1 MDKTERLIH
10 QMPDRYK
17 RPSLLGAT
25 GWLILIFLF
34 VQGVQASDITFQ
46 RLFSGVF
53 NMGTFLSRAF
63 PPDFSRIQFVLT
75 AIFQTFQMALVG
87 TIVGVILSLP
97 ISILAARN
105 LTPSQP
111 ISKIMKAVVSLMRT
125 IPDLVWA
132 LVFVIS
138 VGLGPLAGILT
149 IIVDTIGFCA
159 RFFSERI
166 EEMDEGPLNALES
179 TGSSRFGV
187 ITGAVIP
194 LCLPSFIATSLFSF
208 EQAIRSA
215 VVLGLVGAG
224 GIGVELSTSITLRQF
239 QEALMII
246 LLIFVVVLVVEQIS
260 TRIRKKLI

>member
-1 MDKTERLIH
+1 MDKQDHWTK
-10 QMPDRYK
+10 QMPTRYK

-34 VQGVQASDITFQ
+34 AQGVQSSDITLQ
-46 RLFSGVF
+46 RIFSGIF
-53 NMGTFLSRAF
+53 NMGTFVERAF
-63 PPDFSRIQFVLT
+63 PPDFTRMEYVL
-75 AIFQTFQMALVG
+75 AAMYETFQMALVG
-87 TIVGVILSLP
+87 TIAGVVLSLP
-97 ISILAARN
+97 IAILASRN
-105 LTPSQP
+105 MAPNLF
-111 ISKIMKAVVSLMRT
+111 ISKLVKSVVSLMRT

-149 IIVDTIGFCA
+149 IMVDTIGFCG

-166 EEMDEGPLNALES
+166 EEINEGPIHALES
-179 TGSSRFGV
+179 AGGSKLGV

-194 LCLPSFIATSLFSF
+194 ICFPSFVATSLFSF

-239 QEALMII
+239 NEALMII
-246 LLIFVVVLVVEQIS
+246 LLIFVVVLAVEQIS
-260 TRIRKKLI
+260 MRIRKVMI